1 MDKFE
6 EYIEKLK
13 ETNKKITLS
22 DEFKE
27 DLREKLEK
35 KINEFR

>member
-6 EYIEKLK
+6 EYIEEIKDK
-13 ETNKKITLS
+13 NKKITLS

-27 DLREKLEK
+27 DLRKKLEK